1 MFGVGPAELLVI
13 GLLLLVLFGPEKL
26 SRMARDLG
34 RFANEARRP
43 MDELKEELSMIT
55 EEETGR
61 KKKEATHTQES
72 ETSQLKKG

>member
-1 MFGVGPAELLVI
+1 MFGIGPAELLVI

-61 KKKEATHTQES
+61 EKKEATNTQES